1 MFQNISP
8 HIFKILLKIA
18 TKSIFQEAKTNE
30 NRINALT
37 PEEESLYFSTSKDKE
52 ARIHSKSDYMSPM
65 QKTNS
70 EGSETEQK
78 SFLSAYQ
85 ESLMSTCSEIID
97 SLTSEKDS
105 DGLSKNIKIE
115 RSGSTEQDD
124 WISGFDTSISTEPT
138 KETSVTIKQ
147 ELQLG
152 KEICVMLDSN
162 KPMILYSDF

>member
-1 MFQNISP
+1 MISLNNRSL
-8 HIFKILLKIA
+8 HIFEILHKIA

-37 PEEESLYFSTSKDKE
+37 PEEESFYFSTSKDKKS
-52 ARIHSKSDYMSPM
+52 RIHSKSDYMSPM

-152 KEICVMLDSN
+152 K
-162 KPMILYSDF
+162 KT

>member
-1 MFQNISP
+1 
-8 HIFKILLKIA
+8 
-18 TKSIFQEAKTNE
+18 
-30 NRINALT
+30 
-37 PEEESLYFSTSKDKE
+37 
-52 ARIHSKSDYMSPM
+52 MSPM
-65 QKTNS
+65 QKPNS
-70 EGSETEQK
+70 EGSETDQK

-105 DGLSKNIKIE
+105 DGVSKNIKIE

-152 KEICVMLDSN
+152 KDISVMLDSD
-162 KPMILYSDF
+162 KPMVLYGDF

>member
-1 MFQNISP
+1 MISLNNP
-8 HIFKILLKIA
+8 HIFKILHKIA

-105 DGLSKNIKIE
+105 DGVSKNIKIE

-152 KEICVMLDSN
+152 KTTWLMLN
-162 KPMILYSDF
+162 AY

>member
-1 MFQNISP
+1 
-8 HIFKILLKIA
+8 
-18 TKSIFQEAKTNE
+18 
-30 NRINALT
+30 
-37 PEEESLYFSTSKDKE
+37 
-52 ARIHSKSDYMSPM
+52 MSPM
-65 QKTNS
+65 QKPNS
-70 EGSETEQK
+70 EGSETDQK

-138 KETSVTIKQ
+138 KDTSVTIKQ

-152 KEICVMLDSN
+152 KEILVMLDSN
-162 KPMILYSDF
+162 EPIACFEGNNQLLVSTEVYFVIHLLPFFQGHNIRN

>member
-1 MFQNISP
+1 MKFEINS
-8 HIFKILLKIA
+8 
-18 TKSIFQEAKTNE
+18 SFQEAKTNK
-30 NRINALT
+30 NRINALN
-37 PEEESLYFSTSKDKE
+37 PEEESLYCSTPKDIE
-52 ARIHSKSDYMSPM
+52 ARINSKSDYMSPM
-65 QKTNS
+65 QKPNS
-70 EGSETEQK
+70 EGSETDQK

-85 ESLMSTCSEIID
+85 ESLMSTCSDIID

-152 KEICVMLDSN
+152 KEICVMPDSN
-162 KPMILYSDF
+162 EPMILYWHCFHI

>member
-1 MFQNISP
+1 MNS
-8 HIFKILLKIA
+8 
-18 TKSIFQEAKTNE
+18 SFQEAKTNK
-30 NRINALT
+30 NHISALN
-37 PEEESLYFSTSKDKE
+37 PEEESLYCSTPKDIE
-52 ARIHSKSDYMSPM
+52 ARINSKSDYMSPM
-65 QKTNS
+65 QKPNS
-70 EGSETEQK
+70 EGSETDQK

-85 ESLMSTCSEIID
+85 ESLMSTCSDIID

-115 RSGSTEQDD
+115 RSGSTEEDD

-152 KEICVMLDSN
+152 KDISVMLDSD
-162 KPMILYSDF
+162 KPMVLYLAIFEGNCQLLVSTEVYL